1 MTAFHNFGFIQLLLQ
16 YLLPATRAGPRRW
29 KVTIAI
35 FSADRLACVNIC
47 RLSEGHKTASYTG
60 AITGLWAQ
68 KSLREIV
75 S

>member
-47 RLSEGHKTASYTG
+47 RLSEG
-60 AITGLWAQ
+60 Q
-68 KSLREIV
+68 
-75 S
+75 